1 MIIRTDILIMSILH
15 TEPLRDHAKLGKS
28 KSLIKMSCRNIAG
41 HNRIKLQ
48 DTKTMLF
55 SPGQTV
61 GYQLFSN
68 VKSSG
73 ISAYRIAGVTD
84 MTASSDIIRMKDVKS
99 VNFSAFRIYCCSC
112 LGLFCKK
119 SFSCLFVKAFFLWK
133 SHTVFYNLIPYPD
146 QIRKIFF
153 FVFSYG
159 NIHDDLLLYLSS
171 STFRPFLRITPSSE
185 RFLISRIMALRSTL
199 KYWASAV

>member
-48 DTKTMLF
+48 DTKTMLLF
-55 SPGQTV
+55 PRVRQSDTSV
-61 GYQLFSN
+61 FSN

-84 MTASSDIIRMKDVKS
+84 MTASSDIIRMKECKVRKL
-99 VNFSAFRIYCCSC
+99 FPLSASNCCSC
-112 LGLFCKK
+112 IGLFCKK
-119 SFSCLFVKAFFLWK
+119 KAFPVSSLGILPVEK
-133 SHTVFYNLIPYPD
+133 PHRLLQPHSISGSDPEDH
-146 QIRKIFF
+146 
-153 FVFSYG
+153 FS
-159 NIHDDLLLYLSS
+159 S
-171 STFRPFLRITPSSE
+171 
-185 RFLISRIMALRSTL
+185 
-199 KYWASAV
+199 

>member
-61 GYQLFSN
+61 GYQLFFN

-84 MTASSDIIRMKDVKS
+84 MTASSDIIRMKNVKS

-112 LGLFCKK
+112 IGLLCKK

-153 FVFSYG
+153 FVFSYC

>member
-84 MTASSDIIRMKDVKS
+84 MTASSDIIRMKNVKS

-112 LGLFCKK
+112 IGP
-119 SFSCLFVKAFFLWK
+119 V
-133 SHTVFYNLIPYPD
+133 
-146 QIRKIFF
+146 
-153 FVFSYG
+153 SYTHLTMPT
-159 NIHDDLLLYLSS
+159 ICS
-171 STFRPFLRITPSSE
+171 
-185 RFLISRIMALRSTL
+185 
-199 KYWASAV
+199 V

>member
-84 MTASSDIIRMKDVKS
+84 MTASSDIIRMKNVKS
-99 VNFSAFRIYCCSC
+99 VNFSAFRIYCCSSE
-112 LGLFCKK
+112 K
-119 SFSCLFVKAFFLWK
+119 KAFP
-133 SHTVFYNLIPYPD
+133 V
-146 QIRKIFF
+146 
-153 FVFSYG
+153 
-159 NIHDDLLLYLSS
+159 SS
-171 STFRPFLRITPSSE
+171 LRHSSCGKATPSSTTSFHI
-185 RFLISRIMALRSTL
+185 RIRSGRSFSSYFLTVTFMMIFSSI
-199 KYWASAV
+199 

>member
-61 GYQLFSN
+61 GYQLFADMLAPAR
-68 VKSSG
+68 G
-73 ISAYRIAGVTD
+73 IHGIAGVCD
-84 MTASSDIIRMKDVKS
+84 VSAPADVVGMENVKPHDPAVSDGD
-99 VNFSAFRIYCCSC
+99 ACY
-112 LGLFCKK
+112 
-119 SFSCLFVKAFFLWK
+119 A
-133 SHTVFYNLIPYPD
+133 
-146 QIRKIFF
+146 
-153 FVFSYG
+153 
-159 NIHDDLLLYLSS
+159 
-171 STFRPFLRITPSSE
+171 
-185 RFLISRIMALRSTL
+185 
-199 KYWASAV
+199 

>member
-84 MTASSDIIRMKDVKS
+84 MTASSDIIRMKNVKS
-99 VNFSAFRIYCCSC
+99 VNVSAFRIYCYSC
-112 LGLFCKK
+112 IGLFCKK
-119 SFSCLFVKAFFLWK
+119 KLF
-133 SHTVFYNLIPYPD
+133 
-146 QIRKIFF
+146 
-153 FVFSYG
+153 
-159 NIHDDLLLYLSS
+159 LS
-171 STFRPFLRITPSSE
+171 LR
-185 RFLISRIMALRSTL
+185 
-199 KYWASAV
+199 

>member
-15 TEPLRDHAKLGKS
+15 QEASRYPSQRDESQALVQLPGS
-28 KSLIKMSCRNIAG
+28 RVSAG

-84 MTASSDIIRMKDVKS
+84 MTASSDIIRMKNVKS

-112 LGLFCKK
+112 IGLF
-119 SFSCLFVKAFFLWK
+119 
-133 SHTVFYNLIPYPD
+133 
-146 QIRKIFF
+146 
-153 FVFSYG
+153 
-159 NIHDDLLLYLSS
+159 
-171 STFRPFLRITPSSE
+171 
-185 RFLISRIMALRSTL
+185 
-199 KYWASAV
+199 

>member
-68 VKSSG
+68 VKSP
-73 ISAYRIAGVTD
+73 ALRCYCIAGITD
-84 MTASSDIIRMKDVKS
+84 MSASSYIIRVQN
-99 VNFSAFRIYCCSC
+99 V
-112 LGLFCKK
+112 
-119 SFSCLFVKAFFLWK
+119 
-133 SHTVFYNLIPYPD
+133 
-146 QIRKIFF
+146 
-153 FVFSYG
+153 
-159 NIHDDLLLYLSS
+159 
-171 STFRPFLRITPSSE
+171 
-185 RFLISRIMALRSTL
+185 
-199 KYWASAV
+199 

>member
-28 KSLIKMSCRNIAG
+28 KSLIKMSCRKIAG

-84 MTASSDIIRMKDVKS
+84 MTASSDIIRMKNVKS

-112 LGLFCKK
+112 IGLF
-119 SFSCLFVKAFFLWK
+119 
-133 SHTVFYNLIPYPD
+133 
-146 QIRKIFF
+146 
-153 FVFSYG
+153 
-159 NIHDDLLLYLSS
+159 
-171 STFRPFLRITPSSE
+171 
-185 RFLISRIMALRSTL
+185 
-199 KYWASAV
+199 